1 MMEIKNINKI
11 EKNGIRASGT
21 VAMTEEVY
29 INDIAVLEGKNGMY
43 FEMPGQR
50 YKDGE
55 EWKTNYYAVPVSAEA
70 RAEIMAAV
78 QEAVDNGKMRA
89 VSTEKRPSLK
99 GYVNIKAKNVSVRVS
114 YTDKGNVITPS
125 RKYEKNGE
133 TKYAHYVGLSKEQA
147 EAIAEAFKA
156 ALA

>member
-1 MMEIKNINKI
+1 MTMTIRNKKEIN
-11 EKNGIRASGT
+11 KNGIKATGYVT
-21 VAMTEEVY
+21 VDAYVNEVAI
-29 INDIAVLEGKNGMY
+29 INGKNGIF